1 VAPPGVST
9 MDIYR
14 GVMPFIIMQ
23 VAVVASILFFPGFF
37 GLL

>member
-1 VAPPGVST
+1 T

-23 VAVVASILFFPGFF
+23 VAVVVSILLFPSFY
-37 GLL
+37 GLS